1 MTISMER
8 ARECVERPVIV
19 EMEDGETK
27 EGIIQYVGRSYI
39 KVLVEG
45 QEDGW
50 VMKEEQ
56 LTWKPLLPGDTRSGI
71 EGWFEDEST
80 DDHWWVHESDT
91 GNTLILSWRDLNDPA
106 HRSWEDHVI
115 LSRQMEAVYQGHRE
129 ASKWVA
135 AEVQEI
141 RGWAQP

>member
-8 ARECVERPVIV
+8 ARECVDRPVIV

-50 VMKEEQ
+50 VMNEEQ
-56 LTWKPLLPGDTRSGI
+56 ITWKPLLPNDTRDGI
-71 EGWFEDEST
+71 QAWYEDYST
-80 DDHWWVHESDT
+80 DQHWWVHESDS
-91 GNTLILSWRDLNDPA
+91 GNTLILSWRDQDNPE
-106 HRSWEDHVI
+106 HRSWEDHI
-115 LSRQMEAVYQGHRE
+115 LISRAMEGVSQGHPD
-129 ASKWVA
+129 AIKWVA
-135 AEVQEI
+135 MEVMELK
-141 RGWAQP
+141 GWAQP